1 MIMSLAAGAAAIT
14 GIEAFIAGVSAVL
27 TAYGIC
33 KNGKKP
39 K

>member
-1 MIMSLAAGAAAIT
+1 MIMSLAAGAAAIK
-14 GIEAFIAGVSAVL
+14 GIEVFIAGVSAVL